1 MGVRE
6 YDPALGRFISL
17 DPLKGEP
24 TEPQQR
30 NRYPYVGNNPM
41 MRYDLNGMTSSA
53 VEELWG
59 VFWGIPESVAAC
71 AAGAPVCAAG
81 AIAVGTAIAGYGGYE
96 AYEQGGGYS
105 ERFEVSAA
113 TLNFPKTAK

>member
-53 VEELWG
+53 VEEL
-59 VFWGIPESVAAC
+59 
-71 AAGAPVCAAG
+71 
-81 AIAVGTAIAGYGGYE
+81 
-96 AYEQGGGYS
+96 
-105 ERFEVSAA
+105 
-113 TLNFPKTAK
+113 